1 MVYYI
6 SSTIYHQTIL
16 STVDEKGQIIIG
28 QQTDNHIE
36 NPRMR
41 KTYEYD
47 QNQSQEGLPK
57 YNLA

>member
-1 MVYYI
+1 MLLDSI
-6 SSTIYHQTIL
+6 EDDGRTLKSNCLWLKSST
-16 STVDEKGQIIIG
+16 G
-28 QQTDNHIE
+28 QTDNHIE
-36 NPRMR
+36 NPRMH